1 MIPVW
6 AETGDFR
13 DNNHHGLS
21 ADHTSQLNFGSSRSR
36 NRDRKGEDDCEK
48 INRVHVINDELDAVS
63 AICFFFT
70 TNPDLGARG
79 GGTRFWAHYFD

>member
-21 ADHTSQLNFGSSRSR
+21 TDHTSQLNFGSSRSR
-36 NRDRKGEDDCEK
+36 NRDRKGELCTWCFNKLQLAIEP
-48 INRVHVINDELDAVS
+48 IN
-63 AICFFFT
+63 
-70 TNPDLGARG
+70 
-79 GGTRFWAHYFD
+79 

>member
-21 ADHTSQLNFGSSRSR
+21 TDHTSQLNFGSSRSR
-36 NRDRKGEDDCEK
+36 NRDRKGELSYVHDI
-48 INRVHVINDELDAVS
+48 INYYTFGIDP
-63 AICFFFT
+63 IK
-70 TNPDLGARG
+70 
-79 GGTRFWAHYFD
+79 

>member
-21 ADHTSQLNFGSSRSR
+21 TDHTSQLNFGSSRSR
-36 NRDRKGEDDCEK
+36 NRDRKGEFC
-48 INRVHVINDELDAVS
+48 
-63 AICFFFT
+63 
-70 TNPDLGARG
+70 
-79 GGTRFWAHYFD
+79 TRYYNYSMQSCSQ

>member
-21 ADHTSQLNFGSSRSR
+21 TDHTSQLNFGSSRSR
-36 NRDRKGEDDCEK
+36 NRDRKGELY
-48 INRVHVINDELDAVS
+48 VHDIIYYNIGSRQLNHSNE
-63 AICFFFT
+63 
-70 TNPDLGARG
+70 
-79 GGTRFWAHYFD
+79 

>member
-21 ADHTSQLNFGSSRSR
+21 TDHTSQLNFGSSRSR
-36 NRDRKGEDDCEK
+36 NRDRKGE
-48 INRVHVINDELDAVS
+48 LL
-63 AICFFFT
+63 T
-70 TNPDLGARG
+70 
-79 GGTRFWAHYFD
+79 

>member
-21 ADHTSQLNFGSSRSR
+21 TDHHTSQLNFGSSRSR
-36 NRDRKGEDDCEK
+36 NRDRKG
-48 INRVHVINDELDAVS
+48 
-63 AICFFFT
+63 
-70 TNPDLGARG
+70 
-79 GGTRFWAHYFD
+79 